1 MSGGMIRGGFVMTD
15 VNTVIDR
22 YIDMWNETDSMRRR
36 DLIAQTW
43 TDDASYIDPLVVA
56 EGSDAIDATV
66 AAVQTQF
73 PGFAFRLAGPVDA
86 HHNLARFSWE
96 LAPNGA
102 DEAVVVGFDVAV
114 LSDDGRL
121 RDVHGFLDKA
131 PMT

>member
-1 MSGGMIRGGFVMTD
+1 MIRKGFVMTD
-15 VNTVIDR
+15 VSTVIDR
-22 YIDMWNETDSMRRR
+22 YINMWNETDASRRR

-56 EGSDAIDATV
+56 EGPDAIDATV

-73 PGFAFRLAGPVDA
+73 PGFAFRLASLVDA
-86 HHNLARFSWE
+86 HHNLARFTWE

-121 RDVHGFLDKA
+121 RDVHGFLDKV
-131 PMT
+131 PTT

>member
-1 MSGGMIRGGFVMTD
+1 MIRKGFAMTD

-22 YIDMWNETDSMRRR
+22 YIDMWNETDSSRRR
-36 DLIAQTW
+36 DLIAQAW

-56 EGSDAIDATV
+56 EGPDAIDATV

-86 HHNLARFSWE
+86 HHNLARFTWE
-96 LAPNGA
+96 LAPKGA

-121 RDVHGFLDKA
+121 RDVHGFLDKV
-131 PMT
+131 PTT